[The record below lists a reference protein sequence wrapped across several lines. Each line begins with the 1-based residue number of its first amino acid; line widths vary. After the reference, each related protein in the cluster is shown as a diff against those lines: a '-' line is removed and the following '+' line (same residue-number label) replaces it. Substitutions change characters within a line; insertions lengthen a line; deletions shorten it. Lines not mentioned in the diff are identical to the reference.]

1 MDLCRTRLDKLESQI
16 AEQRKE
22 EGGPTTRERKWN
34 VLQMELP
41 KREDLQKGIPKEGLT
56 EIMLA
61 VGVKDVKVAN

>member
-1 MDLCRTRLDKLESQI
+1 
-16 AEQRKE
+16 
-22 EGGPTTRERKWN
+22 
-34 VLQMELP
+34 MELP